1 MLPIAL
7 ARGPRLDVAP
17 FRLSGTVYG
26 SLLNSRAA
34 LAALGAAVQ
43 QPPYQA
49 APKGVVLYLKPRNT
63 IVDAGAPV
71 LVDDEAPEL
80 EAAAQLGIVIGRT
93 ACAVREAEALA
104 HAAGYLVVVDFS
116 VPHASHF
123 RPQVRFK
130 ARDASCALGPAVA
143 PAARVADPDALGIR
157 VLVDGRLVQQAS
169 TGDRV
174 RTAARLIA
182 DVTDFMTLSPG
193 DVLMTGALPDAP
205 RVRAGARV
213 AVEIDGLER
222 LEVHVARAG
231 EGVS

>member
-1 MLPIAL
+1 MLPIAP
-7 ARGPRLDVAP
+7 ACRPRFDVAP

-49 APKGVVLYLKPRNT
+49 APKGVVLYLKPPNT
-63 IVDAGAPV
+63 IVAAGAPV
-71 LVDDEAPEL
+71 LVDAEVAEL
-80 EAAAQLGIVIGRT
+80 EAAAQLGLVIGRT

-104 HAAGYLVVVDFS
+104 HVAGYIVVLDFS
-116 VPHASHF
+116 VPHTNYF

-143 PAARVADPDALGIR
+143 SATRIADPDALGIR
-157 VLVDGRLVQQAS
+157 VFVDGRPVQQAS
-169 TGDRV
+169 TGERV
-174 RTAARLIA
+174 RTAARLLA
-182 DVTDFMTLSPG
+182 EVTEFMTLAAG
-193 DVLMTGALPDAP
+193 DILMTGALPDAP

-213 AVEIDGLER
+213 AVAIDGLEP
-222 LEVHVARAG
+222 LEVRVARAD
-231 EGVS
+231 EVVP

>member
-1 MLPIAL
+1 MPPIAP
-7 ARGPRLDVAP
+7 ARGPCFDVAP

-49 APKGVVLYLKPRNT
+49 APKGAVLYLKPPNT
-63 IVDAGAPV
+63 IVGAGDVV
-71 LVDDEAPEL
+71 LVDGEVPEL
-80 EAAAQLGIVIGRT
+80 EAAAQLGIVVGRT
-93 ACAVREAEALA
+93 ACGVREAEALA
-104 HAAGYLVVVDFS
+104 HVAGYIVVVDFS
-116 VPHASHF
+116 VPHANYF

-143 PAARVADPDALGIR
+143 AAARIADPDALGIR
-157 VLVDGRLVQQAS
+157 VSIDGRLVQQGS

-174 RTAARLIA
+174 RTAARLIV
-182 DVTDFMTLSPG
+182 DVTEFMTLAPG
-193 DVLMTGALPDAP
+193 DILMTGALPDAP
-205 RVRAGARV
+205 RVRAGAHV
-213 AVEIDGLER
+213 EVEIDGLER
-222 LEVHVARAG
+222 LDVRVARAG